1 MSRRQREAGFSLPG
15 LMAGIAIMLILMTV
29 AVPSW
34 QYVMKDAREEELIFR
49 GCQIAEAIERFQKK
63 NGNATPISLE
73 ILVQG
78 RYLRQ
83 VYTEPMSPKG
93 KWRFIRVGEPLGPVP
108 GVKPGTPP
116 PSPSPSPGG
125 MGGGPVTALGG
136 IVGVAST
143 SQDRSLRMFNGRTKY
158 SDWLFV
164 AGQPR
169 VVGRPPGPVVA
180 PGAGPGG
187 PPRSSPSPG
196 GFK

>member
-1 MSRRQREAGFSLPG
+1 MARRQTESGFSLPG
-15 LMAGIAIMLILMTV
+15 LLAGVAIMLILMTV

-49 GCQIAEAIERFQKK
+49 GSQIAAAIERYQKK
-63 NGNATPISLE
+63 NGNAVPVSLE

-78 RYLRQ
+78 RYLRKAF
-83 VYTEPMSPKG
+83 TDPMTPKG
-93 KWRFIRVGEPLGPVP
+93 KWRFIRIGEPLVP
-108 GVKPGTPP
+108 GAGVKPGAPS
-116 PSPSPSPGG
+116 PSPSPSPGAF
-125 MGGGPVTALGG
+125 GGPGTTLGG

-143 SQDRSLRMFNGRTKY
+143 SPEKSLRMFNGRTKY

-169 VVGRPPGPVVA
+169 VVGRPQGPIVA
-180 PGAGPGG
+180 PGGIPVG

-196 GFK
+196 GWDK